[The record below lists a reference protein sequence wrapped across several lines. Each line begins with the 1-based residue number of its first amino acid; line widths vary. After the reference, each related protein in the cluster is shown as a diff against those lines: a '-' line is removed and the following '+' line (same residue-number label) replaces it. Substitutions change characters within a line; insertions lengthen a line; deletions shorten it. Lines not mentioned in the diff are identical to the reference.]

1 MSVPYGGYLPTW
13 QVMRACIDRLAPD
26 ERAAVLGG
34 NAERCFSTQR
44 SDRSSL
50 NRADRVESSTNP
62 HETSDE

>member
-34 NAERCFSTQR
+34 NAERCYLDAEIRPIVPESG
-44 SDRSSL
+44 RSS
-50 NRADRVESSTNP
+50 RIFDESARNIG
-62 HETSDE
+62 